1 MAVKPRII
9 ALLIFI
15 VGLVAAKAADI
26 FFDLIPEVL
35 WRVIYTLLFSG
46 LIAFLSLAEPISSYL
61 RRPKDR
67 PFCFFL
73 SVLSGLIVTGAAVW
87 LFLLVGFPSSEG
99 YVARVLQNK
108 VKKWLDSSHSQFK
121 ALPQLD
127 EYYFRYLVTFR
138 DKMEMDV
145 LLPKGSETICFGED
159 LELDTWSLKTLKMCT
174 QREKAQFF
182 SAVRGK
188 LAESN
193 KPSNADDPLTKIKIR
208 HAIPIQGL
216 DKNMFYVGLNE
227 AYLYAVLVQET
238 VHSQLE
244 EILRRRD
251 SQEQVTPEN
260 VEEKIKKWSRR
271 YLSIHPL
278 VDRADRYFGY
288 AISASEGLPINVSR
302 DKNEQTEFLIVF
314 QVNLPPALLS
324 GAFEEVPEAEREGVF
339 HDIDKLRNTVR
350 DFCIWE
356 PTSAKLEIFKCIPIT
371 ALTEFGFTEAMADIQ
386 KEGVR
391 VTKGVQD
398 IVARRSSR

>member
-138 DKMEMDV
+138 DILNDY
-145 LLPKGSETICFGED
+145 
-159 LELDTWSLKTLKMCT
+159 
-174 QREKAQFF
+174 
-182 SAVRGK
+182 
-188 LAESN
+188 
-193 KPSNADDPLTKIKIR
+193 
-208 HAIPIQGL
+208 
-216 DKNMFYVGLNE
+216 YVN
-227 AYLYAVLVQET
+227 
-238 VHSQLE
+238 
-244 EILRRRD
+244 
-251 SQEQVTPEN
+251 
-260 VEEKIKKWSRR
+260 
-271 YLSIHPL
+271 
-278 VDRADRYFGY
+278 
-288 AISASEGLPINVSR
+288 
-302 DKNEQTEFLIVF
+302 
-314 QVNLPPALLS
+314 
-324 GAFEEVPEAEREGVF
+324 
-339 HDIDKLRNTVR
+339 
-350 DFCIWE
+350 
-356 PTSAKLEIFKCIPIT
+356 
-371 ALTEFGFTEAMADIQ
+371 
-386 KEGVR
+386 
-391 VTKGVQD
+391 
-398 IVARRSSR
+398 